1 MADANVTRTL
11 AAETREPNRLG
22 GFFKKLFRHHPLGAF
37 GLVITVAFLLTAVF
51 AETIAPYEMN
61 ASDINKRLQP
71 PSREFLLGSD
81 LLGRDMFSRIVIGT
95 RTSLTIGLAAAAM
108 SVVIA
113 VILGILS
120 GYLGGVVDMVIQR
133 FVDAWMAIPGLII
146 LMVLVSIIGTSV
158 WAMIFILSLG
168 GIVGSRLIRS
178 TVIRIKE
185 DVYLAAATAIGSGTL
200 RILLRH
206 ILPNILA
213 PIIVAFT
220 GSVPGMIL
228 SEAGLS
234 FLGFG
239 LGPPTP
245 SWGAMLS
252 GQVRFHMFQAP
263 HLVLWPGV
271 ALALVVYGTN
281 MFGDALRDILDP
293 RLRGGAGRFSGN
305 AAQRKLKKQ
314 QDAGPPQ
321 GA

>member
-11 AAETREPNRLG
+11 AAETREPNKLG
-22 GFFKKLFRHHPLGAF
+22 DFFKKLFRHHPLGAF

-51 AETIAPYEMN
+51 AETIAPYDMN

-71 PSREFLLGSD
+71 PSREFLLGTD

-95 RTSLTIGLAAAAM
+95 RTSLTIGLAASAL
-108 SVVIA
+108 SVGIA
-113 VILGILS
+113 LILGILS
-120 GYLGGVVDMVIQR
+120 GYLGGMVDMVIQR

-146 LMVLVSIIGTSV
+146 LLVMVSITGVSV

-185 DVYLAAATAIGSGTL
+185 DVYLAAAEAVGSTTL

-213 PIIVAFT
+213 PTIVAFT
-220 GSVPGMIL
+220 GSVPGYIL
-228 SEAGLS
+228 AEAGLS

-293 RLRGGAGRFSGN
+293 KLRGGVGRFSGT
-305 AAQRKLKKQ
+305 AALRKVQKPDGEPAKRS
-314 QDAGPPQ
+314 
-321 GA
+321 

>member
-1 MADANVTRTL
+1 MADANVALTL
-11 AAETREPNRLG
+11 AAETQEQNRIG
-22 GFFKKLFRHHPLGAF
+22 SFVKKLFRHHPLGAF
-37 GLVITVAFLLTAVF
+37 GLLITVASLLTAVF
-51 AETIAPYEMN
+51 AESIAPYDMN

-71 PSREFLLGSD
+71 PGREFLLGSD

-95 RTSLTIGLAAAAM
+95 RTSLTIGLAASAM
-108 SVVIA
+108 SVLISL
-113 VILGILS
+113 ILGILS
-120 GYLGGVVDMVIQR
+120 GYLGGIVDMVIQR

-146 LMVLVSIIGTSV
+146 LMVMVSIIGTSV

-185 DVYLAAATAIGSGTL
+185 DMYLAAAHAIGSGTG

-206 ILPNILA
+206 VLPNILA
-213 PIIVAFT
+213 PTIVLFS
-220 GSVPGMIL
+220 GSVPGYIL
-228 SEAGLS
+228 AEAGLS

-239 LGPPTP
+239 IGPPTP

-263 HLVLWPGV
+263 HLVIWPGV

-305 AAQRKLKKQ
+305 AARRKLQKS
-314 QDAGPPQ
+314 DADSPP
-321 GA
+321 AT

>member
-11 AAETREPNRLG
+11 ATETREPNKLG
-22 GFFKKLFRHHPLGAF
+22 SFFKKLFRHHPLGAF

-51 AETIAPYEMN
+51 AETIAPYDMN
-61 ASDINKRLQP
+61 ASDIKRRLQP
-71 PSREFLLGSD
+71 PSREFLLGTD
-81 LLGRDMFSRIVIGT
+81 LIGRDMFSRIIIGT
-95 RTSLTIGLAAAAM
+95 RTSLTIGLAAAAG
-108 SVVIA
+108 SVAIA
-113 VILGILS
+113 LILGILS
-120 GYLGGVVDMVIQR
+120 GYLGGIVDISFQR
-133 FVDAWMAIPGLII
+133 FVDAWMCIPGLSI
-146 LMVLVSIIGTSV
+146 LLVIVSITGTSV
-158 WAMIFILSLG
+158 PAMIFILSLG

-185 DVYLAAATAIGSGTL
+185 DMYLAAATAIGSRTT

-213 PIIVAFT
+213 PTIVAFT
-220 GSVPGMIL
+220 GSVPGYIL
-228 SEAGLS
+228 AEAGLS

-293 RLRGGAGRFSGN
+293 RLRGGVGRFSGS
-305 AAQRKLKKQ
+305 AARRKVEKGG
-314 QDAGPPQ
+314 AGSTNGP
-321 GA
+321 

>member
-1 MADANVTRTL
+1 MADVNVTRTL
-11 AAETREPNRLG
+11 VAETREPNKLG
-22 GFFKKLFRHHPLGAF
+22 SFFKQLFRHHPLGAF
-37 GLVITVAFLLTAVF
+37 GLVITVTFLLTAMF
-51 AETIAPYEMN
+51 AETIAPYDMN
-61 ASDINKRLQP
+61 ASDINKRLQSP
-71 PSREFLLGSD
+71 NREFLLGSD

-95 RTSLTIGLAAAAM
+95 RTSLTIGLAASAL
-108 SVVIA
+108 SVGIA
-113 VILGILS
+113 LILGILS
-120 GYLGGVVDMVIQR
+120 GYLGGMVDMVIQR

-146 LMVLVSIIGTSV
+146 LLVMVSITGASV

-185 DVYLAAATAIGSGTL
+185 DVYLAAATAIGSKTL

-206 ILPNILA
+206 VLPNILA
-213 PIIVAFT
+213 PTIVAFT

-228 SEAGLS
+228 AEAGLS

-263 HLVLWPGV
+263 HLVIWPGV

-293 RLRGGAGRFSGN
+293 RLRGGVGRFSGS
-305 AAQRKLKKQ
+305 AARRKEKG
-314 QDAGPPQ
+314 DAGSTS
-321 GA
+321 A

>member
-11 AAETREPNRLG
+11 AAESREPNRLG

-37 GLVITVAFLLTAVF
+37 GLVITVAFLLTAIF

-95 RTSLTIGLAAAAM
+95 RTSLTIGLAASAM
-108 SVVIA
+108 SVAIA

-228 SEAGLS
+228 AEAGLS

-271 ALALVVYGTN
+271 ALGLVVYGTN

-293 RLRGGAGRFSGN
+293 RLRGGAGSFSGK

>member
-22 GFFKKLFRHHPLGAF
+22 DFFKKLFRHHPLGAF

-51 AETIAPYEMN
+51 AETIAPYDMN

-71 PSREFLLGSD
+71 PSREFLLGTD

-95 RTSLTIGLAAAAM
+95 RTSLTIGLAASAL
-108 SVVIA
+108 SVGIA
-113 VILGILS
+113 LILGILS
-120 GYLGGVVDMVIQR
+120 GYLGGLVDMVIQR

-146 LMVLVSIIGTSV
+146 LLVMVSITGASV

-185 DVYLAAATAIGSGTL
+185 DVYLAAATAIGSRTL

-213 PIIVAFT
+213 PTIVAFT
-220 GSVPGMIL
+220 GSVPGYIL
-228 SEAGLS
+228 AEAGLS

-293 RLRGGAGRFSGN
+293 RLRGGVGSFSGS
-305 AAQRKLKKQ
+305 AARRKVQR
-314 QDAGPPQ
+314 QDGEPGNRP
-321 GA
+321 

>member
-11 AAETREPNRLG
+11 ATETREPNRLS

-37 GLVITVAFLLTAVF
+37 GLVITVVFLLTAVF
-51 AETIAPYEMN
+51 AETIAPYDMN
-61 ASDINKRLQP
+61 AADINRRLQG
-71 PSREFLLGSD
+71 PSREFLLGTD
-81 LLGRDMFSRIVIGT
+81 LIGRDMFSRIVIGT
-95 RTSLTIGLAAAAM
+95 RTSLTIGLAASAG

-113 VILGILS
+113 LILGILS
-120 GYLGGVVDMVIQR
+120 GYLGGIVDMAVQR
-133 FVDAWMAIPGLII
+133 FVDAWMAIPGLTI
-146 LMVLVSIIGTSV
+146 LMVIVSIIGTSV

-168 GIVGSRLIRS
+168 GVVGSRLIRS
-178 TVIRIKE
+178 TVIRIRE
-185 DVYLAAATAIGSGTL
+185 DMYLAAATAIGSRTL

-206 ILPNILA
+206 VMPNILP

-252 GQVRFHMFQAP
+252 GQVRFHMFEAP
-263 HLVLWPGV
+263 HLVIWPGV

-293 RLRGGAGRFSGN
+293 RLRGGAGRFGGT
-305 AAQRKLKKQ
+305 AARRKLEKTDEKP
-314 QDAGPPQ
+314 GN

>member
-11 AAETREPNRLG
+11 ATEAREPNKLG

-51 AETIAPYEMN
+51 AEQIAPYDMN
-61 ASDINKRLQP
+61 ESDINKRLQP
-71 PSREFLLGSD
+71 PSREFWLGSD

-113 VILGILS
+113 LILGILS
-120 GYLGGVVDMVIQR
+120 GYLGGMVDMVIQR

-146 LMVLVSIIGTSV
+146 LLVMVSITGVSV

-185 DVYLAAATAIGSGTL
+185 DVYLAAAEAVGSTTL

-213 PIIVAFT
+213 PTIVAFT
-220 GSVPGMIL
+220 GAVPGMIL
-228 SEAGLS
+228 AEAGLA

-239 LGPPTP
+239 IGPPTP

-293 RLRGGAGRFSGN
+293 RLRGGAGSFSGT
-305 AAQRKLKKQ
+305 AARRKVAKK
-314 QDAGPPQ
+314 DAGSP
-321 GA
+321 AASS

>member
-1 MADANVTRTL
+1 
-11 AAETREPNRLG
+11 
-22 GFFKKLFRHHPLGAF
+22 
-37 GLVITVAFLLTAVF
+37 
-51 AETIAPYEMN
+51 
-61 ASDINKRLQP
+61 
-71 PSREFLLGSD
+71 
-81 LLGRDMFSRIVIGT
+81 
-95 RTSLTIGLAAAAM
+95 
-108 SVVIA
+108 
-113 VILGILS
+113 
-120 GYLGGVVDMVIQR
+120 MVIQR
-133 FVDAWMAIPGLII
+133 FVDAWMAIPSLII
-146 LMVLVSIIGTSV
+146 LLVMVSITGVSV

-185 DVYLAAATAIGSGTL
+185 DVYLAAAEAVGSTTL

-213 PIIVAFT
+213 PTIVAFT
-220 GSVPGMIL
+220 GAVPGMIL
-228 SEAGLS
+228 AEAGLA

-239 LGPPTP
+239 IGPPTP

-293 RLRGGAGRFSGN
+293 RLRGGAGSFSGT
-305 AAQRKLKKQ
+305 AARRKVAKK
-314 QDAGPPQ
+314 DAGSP
-321 GA
+321 AASS

>member
-11 AAETREPNRLG
+11 ATETREPNKLG
-22 GFFKKLFRHHPLGAF
+22 SFFKKLFRHHPLGAF

-51 AETIAPYEMN
+51 AETIAPYDMN
-61 ASDINKRLQP
+61 ASDIKRRLQP
-71 PSREFLLGSD
+71 PSREFLLGTD
-81 LLGRDMFSRIVIGT
+81 LIGRDMFSRIIIGT
-95 RTSLTIGLAAAAM
+95 RTSLTIGLAAAAG
-108 SVVIA
+108 SVAIA
-113 VILGILS
+113 LILGILS
-120 GYLGGVVDMVIQR
+120 GYLGGIVDISFQR
-133 FVDAWMAIPGLII
+133 FVDAWMCIPGLSI
-146 LMVLVSIIGTSV
+146 LLVIVSITGTSV
-158 WAMIFILSLG
+158 PAMIFILSLG

-185 DVYLAAATAIGSGTL
+185 DMYLAAATAIGSRTT

-213 PIIVAFT
+213 PTIVAFT
-220 GSVPGMIL
+220 GSVPGYIL
-228 SEAGLS
+228 AEAGLS

-293 RLRGGAGRFSGN
+293 KLRGGVGRFSGS
-305 AAQRKLKKQ
+305 AARRKVEKGG
-314 QDAGPPQ
+314 AGSTNGP
-321 GA
+321 